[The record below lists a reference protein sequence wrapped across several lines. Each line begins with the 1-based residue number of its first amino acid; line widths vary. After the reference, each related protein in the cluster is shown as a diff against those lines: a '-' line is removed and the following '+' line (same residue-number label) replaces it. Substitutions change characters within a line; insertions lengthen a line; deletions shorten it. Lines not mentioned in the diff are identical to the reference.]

1 MWCVVGKDVDRII
14 VFSVRIAVEAARRQ
28 ALVASVRPLLEPTRV
43 VPGCLACRLYEDF
56 DDLNAFCMVFEWAD
70 RAALERFLRSDAS
83 KALLGAMEIGACRPE
98 VHVDTIAEREGLEA
112 LGLIRGY

>member
-1 MWCVVGKDVDRII
+1 MSKDGDRII
-14 VFSVRIAVEAARRQ
+14 VFSVRISVEAARRQ

-70 RAALERFLRSDAS
+70 RAALERFLRSDAC

-112 LGLIRGY
+112 LALIRGY